1 MNAVNHTPLSEFLC
15 VNEQRG
21 NNGRAKEHFDNWTEG
36 EDDRWWSEWTPSTLR
51 HTDGSSGAE
60 KVFSHTFL
68 ALSLTPPPR
77 CVAPAVVDRL
87 FYCRTVE
94 KRTLEEAGTR
104 VGWGD
109 EGTV

>member
-68 ALSLTPPPR
+68 ALSLTPPTPLLAASPR
-77 CVAPAVVDRL
+77 LLWTDY
-87 FYCRTVE
+87 FIVE
-94 KRTLEEAGTR
+94 PWRN
-104 VGWGD
+104 VH
-109 EGTV
+109 